1 MLASQF
7 VENGSGFI
15 VFIPIAVL
23 LGVGFLLG
31 SLWSRSRANK
41 K

>member
-1 MLASQF
+1 MFASSF
-7 VENGSGFI
+7 IESGPAFAGL
-15 VFIPIAVL
+15 IPIAVL

-31 SLWSRSRANK
+31 SLWSRGRDHK